1 MPNSIL
7 SEEHENLII
16 QMLQASLDANNSVP
30 NVLSDFSRRLISEDS
45 EIPKDIGIVLSNAIC
60 DYSNLIQNRTYL
72 SALRKTFNLI
82 YDFISVDDITFKI
95 EGRRKGMINSI
106 EKMIKL
112 IKRGKPL
119 DLFRDSMG
127 IRIIL
132 FGDETESI
140 QFKAYEITNKIIKFM
155 TERNFTLCEADK
167 INTDISL
174 DKGVNILIPSESL
187 ISPLYLTSVKD
198 YMLYP
203 KPNGYQS
210 LHVVFRARNMSFL
223 EIQIRTQS
231 MHVNA
236 EYHEAIHSSY
246 KTNKYGNRLSEKLD
260 FSKIQMP
267 GFKVISDGM
276 IYDDIGLCNG
286 LLVYYR
292 TKTF

>member
-7 SEEHENLII
+7 SVEHENLII
-16 QMLQASLDANNSVP
+16 QMLQSSLDENLSVID
-30 NVLSDFSRRLISEDS
+30 VLKDFSQRLSESDS
-45 EIPKDIGIVLSNAIC
+45 IPKDIGLILSKGVS
-60 DYSNLIQNRTYL
+60 DYSDLIQNRSYL
-72 SALRKTFNLI
+72 SALRKSFNLI
-82 YDFISVDDITFKI
+82 YDFIFDDDITFKI
-95 EGRRKGMINSI
+95 EGRRKSMINSI
-106 EKMIKL
+106 EKMINL

-236 EYHEAIHSSY
+236 EYLKGIHSLY
-246 KTNKYGNRLSEKLD
+246 KMNKYGDRLSEIID
-260 FSKIQMP
+260 FSNVNIP
-267 GFKVISDGM
+267 GFKVISDEM
-276 IYDDIGLCNG
+276 IYDDIGLCEG
-286 LLVYYR
+286 LLIYYR